1 MFKYMNDSL
10 DFKFTKQKQTIIKVI
25 GVGGG
30 GGNAINHMYNQ
41 GIHDVSFAICNT
53 DKQALENSP
62 VPFRLQLGKEG
73 LGAGNIPAKGAAAA
87 EESIEDIRNMLSDG
101 TRMVFVTAGM
111 GGGTGTGA
119 APIIARE
126 AKAMDILTVGIVTIP
141 FIWEGRPKIDQ
152 ALEGLENMAKHVDAL
167 LVINN
172 TRLLDIYSGL
182 DIEDGFD
189 KADDTLSIAA
199 RSISD
204 IITHHGKINL
214 DFNDVRTVLRNG
226 GVAIIGMAYGEGE
239 NRVTQAINEAL
250 HSPLLNN
257 NDIYKS
263 KKILFNIAYSN
274 EKKEEV
280 LRIEELQEIQEFMSK
295 FDKEI
300 QVKWGMGSDGTLGKK
315 VRVTILAAGFGINDV
330 SGEKKKL
337 DGREE
342 AEIIKQE
349 EEREKAYVTYYGPTG
364 QPNGRKRKYFIY
376 EFAPDTLDD
385 DDIISMLET
394 KPTYMRKWETLN
406 DIMKKAESKNNGMAD
421 VTAEVADEPTPTSID
436 FSSSN

>member
-1 MFKYMNDSL
+1 MERSDEIMFKYMNDSL

-182 DIEDGFD
+182 VIEDGFD
-189 KADDTLSIAA
+189 KAD
-199 RSISD
+199 
-204 IITHHGKINL
+204 
-214 DFNDVRTVLRNG
+214 
-226 GVAIIGMAYGEGE
+226 
-239 NRVTQAINEAL
+239 
-250 HSPLLNN
+250 
-257 NDIYKS
+257 
-263 KKILFNIAYSN
+263 
-274 EKKEEV
+274 
-280 LRIEELQEIQEFMSK
+280 ELQPAVS
-295 FDKEI
+295 
-300 QVKWGMGSDGTLGKK
+300 
-315 VRVTILAAGFGINDV
+315 TILSLITVKSTWISTMCVPYCAMAV
-330 SGEKKKL
+330 S
-337 DGREE
+337 
-342 AEIIKQE
+342 
-349 EEREKAYVTYYGPTG
+349 P
-364 QPNGRKRKYFIY
+364 
-376 EFAPDTLDD
+376 
-385 DDIISMLET
+385 S
-394 KPTYMRKWETLN
+394 
-406 DIMKKAESKNNGMAD
+406 
-421 VTAEVADEPTPTSID
+421 
-436 FSSSN
+436 